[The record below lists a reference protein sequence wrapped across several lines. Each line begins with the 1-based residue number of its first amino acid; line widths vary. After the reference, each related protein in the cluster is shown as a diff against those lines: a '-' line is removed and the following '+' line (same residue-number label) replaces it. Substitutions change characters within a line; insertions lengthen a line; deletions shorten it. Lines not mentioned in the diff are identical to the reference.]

1 MVRSFLHRYGPS
13 AIARGLWG
21 KGPMPTRYVLLF
33 VGQGVIFTMAMFIRS
48 KDVEKAQQMKTL
60 IDADQ
65 NRAEMRGEKQS
76 LDEGDQIRRSTVMAK
91 ESEL

>member
-1 MVRSFLHRYGPS
+1 
-13 AIARGLWG
+13 
-21 KGPMPTRYVLLF
+21 
-33 VGQGVIFTMAMFIRS
+33 
-48 KDVEKAQQMKTL
+48 MKTL

>member
-33 VGQGVIFTMAMFIRS
+33 VGQGVIFTMAIFIRS
-48 KDVEKAQQMKTL
+48 KDVEKAQHMKKL
-60 IDADQ
+60 IDAEQ
-65 NRAEMRGEKQS
+65 HRAEMRGEKQS
-76 LDEGDQIRRSTVMAK
+76 VDEGDQNKR
-91 ESEL
+91 